1 MFKLSIKQLLRTPF
15 KALLFVLL
23 LAAATMLLVLGATL
37 LVQSDQKIS
46 AAESQFK
53 TIGSIAQKPD
63 SSEDRVVK
71 FPDDPNRLT
80 VADGTYNQLLTPD
93 YLDFEGADYVRKPDT
108 SVVYMSYLPE
118 LNGSWVH
125 YATHPGGIMEFSP
138 LEDTDGSEESVMVH
152 ISKVH
157 LVHHKWGNIDDYNVP
172 VTDIPDSGNVD
183 IEVYNHYVDNMPPMS
198 KDKTYIAA
206 IELETCENHI
216 EGIGSNVNL
225 EYTFWLAPFSTQ
237 CDKDGLAIDGNGAVQ
252 NMTPSVQNEDG
263 SITIMKGTTT
273 LNRYR
278 RYIIAKTMAVPE
290 EVTPGFFDKGGR
302 GELWMNLVN
311 EMLEERH
318 TFATLAINSMEA
330 LPSKHSKKMISF
342 DGRDITD
349 EEFAQGANVCVV
361 SKDFAQHNKLYVGD
375 KLPLKL
381 KYALYNYTRS
391 SSNYILGGEYLNM
404 IGGYSTL
411 DTNGQP
417 FKPFWEDE
425 YEIVGIYNHLDGEGQ
440 ANIDCEL
447 SKDTIIIP
455 KASVRASDENNIAYY
470 GPMDAKFNTFE
481 IANGTIDEFSQKLY
495 AAVPGALELD
505 IKFDDSGYS
514 QVRQSLDKARL
525 NAVLLFAAGLGASI
539 AIVALLLYFFV
550 IKEKKRTAIER
561 SLGVSRRQCRVSIIS
576 GLMVLA
582 VVGTALGSAG
592 GALLLHWDDI
602 HPKEKETVTVHTVFG
617 DEEAPSYAG
626 FDVRYSQWAK
636 AEASEDDIQL
646 DGSARAA
653 QMTLLAAAPLVML
666 ALIWLLGVAL
676 VNRNMDVEPIL
687 LLSTRGDQ

>member
-15 KALLFVLL
+15 KALLFILL
-23 LAAATMLLVLGATL
+23 LAAATMLLVFGAAL
-37 LVQSDQKIS
+37 MVQSDQKIA

-71 FPDDPNRLT
+71 FPDYPNMMT
-80 VADGTYNQLLTPD
+80 VTDNTYKQLLTPD
-93 YLDFEGADYVRKPDT
+93 YLDFEGADYIRKPDT
-108 SVVYMSYLPE
+108 SVIYMSSMPE
-118 LNGSWVH
+118 LTGSMGH
-125 YATHPGGIMEFSP
+125 YLSHPGGIVEFSP

-157 LVHHKWGNIDDYNVP
+157 LIHKYGSTADYIVP
-172 VTDIPDSGNVD
+172 VTDIPESGNVD
-183 IEVYNHYVDNMPPMS
+183 IELYNHFVDDMPPMS

-206 IELETCENHI
+206 IELESCRNHI
-216 EGIGSNVNL
+216 EGVGGDVNF
-225 EYTFWLAPFSTQ
+225 EYTFWPAPFTTQ
-237 CDKDGLAIDGNGAVQ
+237 CDKNSL
-252 NMTPSVQNEDG
+252 SVEGSGVLPNLNRSSLNEDG
-263 SITIMKGTTT
+263 SITRTS
-273 LNRYR
+273 LNYMLNGKEVA
-278 RYIIAKTMAVPE
+278 IPE
-290 EVTPGFFDKGGR
+290 EVTPGFYDKGNR
-302 GELWMNLVN
+302 GELWMNLVD
-311 EMLEERH
+311 EMLEQRH
-318 TFATLAINSMEA
+318 TFATMAINSMEA
-330 LPSKHSKKMISF
+330 LPSKHSRKMISF
-342 DGRDITD
+342 EGRDITD

-361 SKDFAQHNKLYVGD
+361 SKDFAQQNKLNVGD

-381 KYALYNYTRS
+381 KYALYNYVRYS
-391 SSNYILGGEYLNM
+391 LGGEYRNM
-404 IGGYSTL
+404 GNGYSSL
-411 DTNGQP
+411 DANGQP
-417 FKPFWEDE
+417 FAPFWEEE
-425 YEIVGIYNHLDGEGQ
+425 YEIVGIYDHLDGE
-440 ANIDCEL
+440 ALAEMDSEL
-447 SKDTIIIP
+447 AKDMIIIP

-470 GPMDAKFNTFE
+470 GPMDAKFNTFQ
-481 IANGTIDEFSQKLY
+481 IPNGTIDEFCQKLY

-525 NAVLLFAAGLGASI
+525 NAVLLFAAGLAASV

-561 SLGVSRRQCRVSIIS
+561 SLGVSRRQCRVSILS

-582 VVGTALGSAG
+582 VAGTAIGAAA
-592 GALLLHWDDI
+592 GALLLRWDELR
-602 HPKEKETVTVHTVFG
+602 PQERETVTVHTVFG

-636 AEASEDDIQL
+636 AEASEDDIEL

-653 QMTLLAAAPLVML
+653 QMALLAAAPVVML